1 MAIKRYFASKD
12 NTITNA
18 YKANLTTRGVSGNMG
33 QSDILEMFHI
43 YAQASSSSMENCKI
57 LLKFNLDEITADRTA
72 GNLPASGNVNFV
84 LSLYDAPHSQTTPK
98 DFTVVTTAI
107 SQSWEEGLGLDMENY
122 SNIGASNWIYASDT
136 DSAATAAITLIS
148 SAGEGDLDTKTFS
161 LTGSAGDTQLFTFN
175 GDNTTNTNGNIGID
189 GEDVEAMAKSI
200 VDSINDDTVTI
211 GITASP
217 DPPVAVDGDYPI
229 TLTQDTAGTDG
240 NKTIDGTSITDVI
253 TYAAAFTGGAA
264 NTSWTTE
271 GGDYITGSDAAPL
284 EYTFTQTFDTGFE
297 NLEIDVSH
305 LVEDWISEEIEHHG
319 FGVHLTGSLDSATDS
334 YYTKMFF
341 ARGSQFFFK
350 RPVLEARWD
359 SSKKD
364 NRGNFNL
371 SSSLVPASDN
381 LMKLYLY
388 NVVRGQLTNIPA
400 VGEDDLLVSIYSGS
414 SPYSA
419 APTGAKIGLALGGGT
434 VASGDI
440 NTTAS
445 FVETGI
451 YSCSFAYTS
460 SAITTIYDIWHSG
473 GIEYHT
479 GSAITVNTHDS
490 QNYNIDQKYVS
501 KIINLKAAYS
511 RDETA
516 RFRVYTRQ
524 KNWSPTIYT
533 KATTAIQTSIV
544 DDVYYQVKRVNDN
557 LAVIPYGTG
566 SSKQTLVS
574 YDVSGSYFDLDIN
587 LLDSDTV
594 YETSFVYVINGSYV
608 EQPEKFRFRVE

>member
-57 LLKFNLDEITADRTA
+57 LVEFDLDDITTDRTA
-72 GNLPASGNVNFV
+72 GDLPASGNVNFV

-98 DFTVVTTAI
+98 DFTAIATAI

-122 SNIGASNWIYASDT
+122 SNAGSSNWLS
-136 DSAATAAITLIS
+136 SSGATRWVDDN
-148 SAGEGDLDTKTFS
+148 GNF
-161 LTGSAGDTQLFTFN
+161 LTGSSY
-175 GDNTTNTNGNIGID
+175 
-189 GEDVEAMAKSI
+189 K
-200 VDSINDDTVTI
+200 
-211 GITASP
+211 
-217 DPPVAVDGDYPI
+217 
-229 TLTQDTAGTDG
+229 
-240 NKTIDGTSITDVI
+240 
-253 TYAAAFTGGAA
+253 
-264 NTSWTTE
+264 
-271 GGDYITGSDAAPL
+271 TGSDASPT
-284 EYTFTQTFDTGFE
+284 EYLFSQSFSTGFE

-305 LVEDWISEEIEHHG
+305 LVEDWIKGAAGGGLDHYG

-501 KIINLKAAYS
+501 KIINLKAVYS